1 MKMKGKITMDEII
14 YRAIANKLNQNKN
27 EDKVN
32 QIMEEYK
39 DDYIK
44 QFTLYKLDNL
54 DFTNPDI
61 DDLILFLI
69 YYVKREE
76 INNKQNI
83 DRIYNDLIDKYE
95 RGAITSLDIKDV
107 IYNIDN

>member
-1 MKMKGKITMDEII
+1 MKGKITMDEII
-14 YRAIANKLNQNKN
+14 YRAIANKLNLNKN

>member
-1 MKMKGKITMDEII
+1 MKGKIIMDEII
-14 YRAIANKLNQNKN
+14 YRAIANKLNLNRN

-69 YYVKREE
+69 YWVKKEE

-107 IYNIDN
+107 IYNIDI

>member
-1 MKMKGKITMDEII
+1 MKGKIIMDEII
-14 YRAIANKLNQNKN
+14 YRAIANKLNLNKN

-69 YYVKREE
+69 YWVKKEE

-107 IYNIDN
+107 IYNIDI

>member
-1 MKMKGKITMDEII
+1 MKGKITMDEII

>member
-1 MKMKGKITMDEII
+1 MKGKIIMDEII

-69 YYVKREE
+69 YWVKKEE
-76 INNKQNI
+76 ISNKQNI

>member
-1 MKMKGKITMDEII
+1 MKGKIIMDEII
-14 YRAIANKLNQNKN
+14 YRAIANKLNLNKN

-69 YYVKREE
+69 YWVKKEE
-76 INNKQNI
+76 ISNKQNI

>member
-1 MKMKGKITMDEII
+1 MKGKITMDEII
-14 YRAIANKLNQNKN
+14 YRAITNKLNLNKN

-69 YYVKREE
+69 YYVKKEE

>member
-1 MKMKGKITMDEII
+1 MKGKIIMDEII